1 MQLMYN
7 ITFFEKKI
15 CLYYKAVSFF
25 KAKLVFLV
33 PSSESGISV
42 CVCLVALSRCLIV
55 ACGMNEFA
63 RAQRRLPSQ

>member
-15 CLYYKAVSFF
+15 CPYYTAVSFF

-33 PSSESGISV
+33 PSSESGI
-42 CVCLVALSRCLIV
+42 
-55 ACGMNEFA
+55 
-63 RAQRRLPSQ
+63 